1 MKTHQLGK
9 TGPVVSAFGL
19 GCMGMSDMYG
29 PSDRAESLATFDA
42 AVEAGITLIDTGDF
56 YGMGHNEMLIGEAL
70 KNHKRDKLVIS
81 VKTGALRDPMGGFL
95 GYDSRPAAIK
105 NFLAYS
111 LKRLGVDH
119 IDIYRPSRLDPDVP
133 IEDTIG
139 AIAEMVQA
147 GYVRHIGLSEVGA
160 DTIRRA
166 AKVAPIVDLQIEYSL
181 VSRTVEAEILPTLRE
196 LGIGMTAYGV
206 LSRGLISGHW
216 SKQRSEGVGRDF
228 RAISPRFQGEN
239 LDANL
244 KLVEALRV
252 VAEDKG
258 VTTAQA
264 AIAWVAS
271 RGDDIVPLIG
281 ARRRDRLTEALG
293 ALNVDLT
300 PADLT
305 AIEAAVPQDAVAGTR
320 YATAMMAHLDS
331 ERGAH

>member
-42 AVEAGITLIDTGDF
+42 AVEQGVTLIDTGDF

-70 KNHKRDKLVIS
+70 KRHRREDLVLS
-81 VKTGALRDPMGGFL
+81 VKTGALRDPSGHFL
-95 GYDSRPAAIK
+95 GFDARPAALK

-111 LKRLGVDH
+111 LKRLGVDY
-119 IDIYRPSRLDPDVP
+119 IDIYRPSRLDASVP
-133 IEDTIG
+133 IEDSIG

-147 GYVRHIGLSEVGA
+147 GYVRHIGLSEMGA
-160 DTIRRA
+160 ETIRRA

-181 VSRTVEAEILPTLRE
+181 VSRGIEAAILPTCRE
-196 LGIGMTAYGV
+196 LGIGITAYGV

-216 SKQRSEGVGRDF
+216 TKAQAMNGRDF
-228 RAISPRFQGEN
+228 RNTGPRFQGEN

-244 KLVEALRV
+244 ALVEALRA
-252 VAEDKG
+252 VAESKG

-264 AIAWVAS
+264 AIAWVAAQ
-271 RGDDIVPLIG
+271 GDDIVPLIG

-293 ALNVDLT
+293 ALDVTFSAQDL
-300 PADLT
+300 A
-305 AIEAAVPQDAVAGTR
+305 AIEAAVPKDAVAGTR
-320 YATAMMAHLDS
+320 YAEAMMAHLDS
-331 ERGAH
+331 ER